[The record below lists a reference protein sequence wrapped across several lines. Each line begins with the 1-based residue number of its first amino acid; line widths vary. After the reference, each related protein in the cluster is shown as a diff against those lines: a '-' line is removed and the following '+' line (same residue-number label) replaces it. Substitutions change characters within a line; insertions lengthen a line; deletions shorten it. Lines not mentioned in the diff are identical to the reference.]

1 MPAPLRESRVKD
13 TPTMNNNITTFK
25 RALLGLSLGALAS
38 VAGQAAFAQSPEPVF
53 SVGPRFQESSGE
65 AIYRATC
72 QGCHM
77 AQGQG
82 AKGAGAYPALAS
94 NPRLASA
101 EYPLYVVINGQKG
114 MPAFGKMLSDEQ
126 IASVVGY
133 ARTHFGNQ
141 YPDAIAAESVKKL
154 RP

>member
-1 MPAPLRESRVKD
+1 
-13 TPTMNNNITTFK
+13 MNNNNLTTFK
-25 RALLGLSLGALAS
+25 RALLGLSFGAIAAMS
-38 VAGQAAFAQSPEPVF
+38 GQVFAQSQSPSQSPEPAF

-65 AIYRATC
+65 SIYRATC
-72 QGCHM
+72 QACHM

-82 AKGAGAYPALAS
+82 AKGAGAYPPLAS

-141 YPDAIAAESVKKL
+141 YPDAISAESVKKL

>member
-1 MPAPLRESRVKD
+1 
-13 TPTMNNNITTFK
+13 MNNHMTTFK
-25 RALLGLSLGALAS
+25 RALLGLSFGTLAAS
-38 VAGQAAFAQSPEPVF
+38 MGGHAFAQSPEPAF
-53 SVGPRFQESSGE
+53 SVGPKFQESSGE
-65 AIYRATC
+65 SIYRATC

-141 YPDAIAAESVKKL
+141 YSDTLSAADVGKF
-154 RP
+154 R

>member
-1 MPAPLRESRVKD
+1 
-13 TPTMNNNITTFK
+13 MNNNITTFK

-82 AKGAGAYPALAS
+82 RRAQAPIRRSPRTRAS
-94 NPRLASA
+94 
-101 EYPLYVVINGQKG
+101 Q
-114 MPAFGKMLSDEQ
+114 
-126 IASVVGY
+126 
-133 ARTHFGNQ
+133 ARNTR
-141 YPDAIAAESVKKL
+141 STW
-154 RP
+154 

>member
-1 MPAPLRESRVKD
+1 
-13 TPTMNNNITTFK
+13 MNNNSNLTTFR
-25 RALLGLSLGALAS
+25 RALLGLSFGAIAAMS
-38 VAGQAAFAQSPEPVF
+38 GHAFAQSPEPAF

-65 AIYRATC
+65 SIYRATC

-141 YPDAIAAESVKKL
+141 YADAIPAESVKKL

>member
-1 MPAPLRESRVKD
+1 MKD
-13 TPTMNNNITTFK
+13 TPTMNNNTTTFK

-38 VAGQAAFAQSPEPVF
+38 VAGQAAFAQSLEPVF

-82 AKGAGAYPALAS
+82 AKGAGAYPPLAS

>member
-1 MPAPLRESRVKD
+1 MKD
-13 TPTMNNNITTFK
+13 TPTMNNNTTTFK
-25 RALLGLSLGALAS
+25 RALLGLSFGALAS
-38 VAGQAAFAQSPEPVF
+38 LGGHALAQSPEPTF
-53 SVGPRFQESSGE
+53 SVGPRFQEISGE
-65 AIYRATC
+65 AVYRATC

-126 IASVVGY
+126 IATVVGY
-133 ARTHFGNQ
+133 TRTHFGNQ
-141 YPDAIAAESVKKL
+141 YPDAVPVESVKKL

>member
-1 MPAPLRESRVKD
+1 MNHD
-13 TPTMNNNITTFK
+13 TTTFK
-25 RALLGLSLGALAS
+25 RALLGLSFGALAS
-38 VAGQAAFAQSPEPVF
+38 MGGHALAQSPEPAF

-65 AIYRATC
+65 SIYRATC

-82 AKGAGAYPALAS
+82 AKGAGAYPALSS
-94 NPRLASA
+94 NPRLASP

-141 YPDAIAAESVKKL
+141 YPDPIAAESVKKL

>member
-1 MPAPLRESRVKD
+1 MRRTQES
-13 TPTMNNNITTFK
+13 PTMKQPHF
-25 RALLGLSLGALAS
+25 RALAAGAWMILAAMP
-38 VAGQAAFAQSPEPVF
+38 VAFAQSPEPVF

-65 AIYRATC
+65 SIYRSTC
-72 QGCHM
+72 QACHM

-82 AKGAGAYPALAS
+82 AKGAGAYPALAA

-114 MPAFGKMLSDEQ
+114 MPAFGKMMSDEQ
-126 IASVVGY
+126 IAAVVGF
-133 ARTHFGNQ
+133 ARSNFGNA
-141 YPDAIAAESVKKL
+141 YADTIAPESVKKL

>member
-1 MPAPLRESRVKD
+1 
-13 TPTMNNNITTFK
+13 MNNHMTTFK
-25 RALLGLSLGALAS
+25 RALLSLSFGTLAAS
-38 VAGQAAFAQSPEPVF
+38 MGGHAFAQSPEPAF

-65 AIYRATC
+65 SIYRATC
-72 QGCHM
+72 QACHM

-82 AKGAGAYPALAS
+82 AKGAGAYPPLAS

-141 YPDAIAAESVKKL
+141 YPDAISAESVKKL

>member
-1 MPAPLRESRVKD
+1 
-13 TPTMNNNITTFK
+13 MNHDIKTLIR
-25 RALLGLSLGALAS
+25 RALLGLSICALAS
-38 VAGQAAFAQSPEPVF
+38 VAGQAAFAQSPEPAF

-65 AIYRATC
+65 SIYRATC

-94 NPRLASA
+94 NPRLASP

-126 IASVVGY
+126 IAAVVGY

-141 YPDAIAAESVKKL
+141 YPEAVEAESVKKL